1 VRPLEG
7 LTAAEDWG
15 PVGQVGNTRHAPC
28 ALQGTIQP
36 RRAAFSSSID
46 ALNCSCELA
55 VNYYFGLRELSLIQ
69 LLFNTTRKPSGTPS
83 TGASHGRRHRMA
95 VMIA

>member
-1 VRPLEG
+1 VVAV

-28 ALQGTIQP
+28 ALQGTIRP

-55 VNYYFGLRELSLIQ
+55 VNWL
-69 LLFNTTRKPSGTPS
+69 
-83 TGASHGRRHRMA
+83 
-95 VMIA
+95 

>member
-15 PVGQVGNTRHAPC
+15 PVGQVGNMRHAPC

-36 RRAAFSSSID
+36 RRAAFSSTID

-55 VNYYFGLRELSLIQ
+55 VNYYFGGILRGI
-69 LLFNTTRKPSGTPS
+69 T
-83 TGASHGRRHRMA
+83 
-95 VMIA
+95 

>member
-1 VRPLEG
+1 MRPLEG

-15 PVGQVGNTRHAPC
+15 PVGQVGNMRHAPC

-55 VNYYFGLRELSLIQ
+55 VNYYSDD
-69 LLFNTTRKPSGTPS
+69 SGVNITWHYVS
-83 TGASHGRRHRMA
+83 FH
-95 VMIA
+95 